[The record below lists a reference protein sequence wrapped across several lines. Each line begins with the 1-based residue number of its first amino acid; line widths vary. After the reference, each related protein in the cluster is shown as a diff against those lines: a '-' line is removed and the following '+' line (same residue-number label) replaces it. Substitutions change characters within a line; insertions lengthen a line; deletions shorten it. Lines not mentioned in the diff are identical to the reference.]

1 MKTLMPALR
10 ITNTYS
16 FGEERNGEWLLI
28 ECEDTAGQHFT
39 LRIPHQIE
47 LGFFARFQAAS
58 LLAAEKRRSNPDP
71 ELAGAMFA
79 ERISIAW
86 TEEGKLSLVVKLA
99 MGMEL
104 EMHLPNDAV
113 DHLRQALDEVEA
125 SKQVDGS
132 GLTH

>member
-1 MKTLMPALR
+1 MKTLLPSLR
-10 ITNTYS
+10 IINSYS
-16 FGEERNGEWLLI
+16 FGEEKDGEWLLI

-58 LLAAEKRRSNPDP
+58 MLAAEKRRSTPDP

-79 ERISIAW
+79 ERITVAW
-86 TEEGKLSLVVKLA
+86 MEESKLRLVVKLA

-104 EMHLPNDAV
+104 EMHLSANAV
-113 DHLRQALDEVEA
+113 DHLRQALDELEA
-125 SKQVDGS
+125 SEQMGGP